1 MLFESAIL
9 STMRSLGTKL
19 LYGLVAFLLVPSL
32 AMAQEGRITGEVTA
46 TDTDQILPGASVR
59 IVDTQLGT
67 ATDVEGEYEL
77 TGVEPGEHTIR
88 VSFVGYR
95 NVERTVTVEAGE
107 TTTANF
113 ELQPTAKNLEEIV
126 VTGVSAETP
135 QAKLSFTVDQVSSQ
149 ALEEVPA
156 SNPMSALQGKMAGV
170 NIVGNSGAPGA
181 GSSVRL
187 RGSTSLFG
195 ENDPLFIVDGTILG
209 ADQVDLGTLDIKN
222 IEVVKGAAASSLYGS
237 RAQNGVVNITTKR
250 GSEAE
255 LGQTRVTVRSEVGI
269 SDLPGSPDPNTSTEL
284 ATNENNQI
292 VNASGEAVNWPNG
305 AISSA
310 GPNGKAFRDAKF
322 SNLRRADGSPYE
334 INNAFDQFFNAG
346 NSTKNFIA
354 ISQNREDTNFR
365 LSFTDTRE
373 QGPIQG
379 DEVSTEGFKRQNFR
393 LNLDHRVNE
402 DIEVRASGF
411 FSTSTNDNPDN
422 IEQSGF
428 DPFFSLMF
436 VNPLSDLTERDE
448 DGQLPVRAD
457 EQGLEENPL
466 FLLEESDRV
475 QDRSR
480 FIGNIQGEYS
490 PVDWF
495 TVDGTVSFDRSD
507 RDERLFFDK
516 SFKCIDA
523 CSEENGTVFNTNTIE
538 EDLNADITL
547 SYQDEFGEWTTR
559 AQAKFQ
565 IEDSEFETN
574 NLEGSQLAAA
584 GIPATDN
591 VTGEKSLSSF
601 KSEVR
606 SKSGFLNVAG
616 DYGDRYIVDLL
627 VRRDGSSLFGPEER
641 WQTFGR
647 ASASYRISEEPF
659 WNLDAISEAKVRYSY
674 GTAGGRP
681 SFEARFETFNLD
693 DGNLSK
699 STLGND
705 RLKPELQTEQE
716 LGLDLGIYD
725 RVFVD
730 LTYVDT
736 EVEDQIVEVPLPAAV
751 GFSAQF
757 RNAGTLE
764 SETWEANVTA
774 DLIRSR
780 DLNWSIG
787 GNFARTRQEI
797 TEFGANPFR
806 TGPEDRFRFG
816 AGEELGNLF
825 GNRWVETEEQLQ
837 RMGFDPSKFDKND
850 DGFMVPVGEGN
861 SFKDG
866 FNGDANGCTA
876 EGCWGTTVSTSNGGV
891 RWGHPIKFQDEDGNQ
906 IFDIGNT
913 VPNFNLNFN
922 TTINYKGLS
931 LYALVSHQ
939 NDGDVY
945 NFTKQWAFRDGRH
958 ADQDQSERPQELKK
972 PVSYDETLYDATN
985 PNQFFVE
992 DATFTKLREASIGYT
1007 FDESRLNELFGPSNP
1022 LRKLTVRFVGRNLL
1036 TFTDYSGIDPE
1047 VGDDSGGPGQ
1057 NSDASLFRVDNFDFP
1072 NTRTFRGSVEIQ
1084 F

>member
-1 MLFESAIL
+1 
-9 STMRSLGTKL
+9 MRSIGTKL
-19 LYGLVAFLLVPSL
+19 FYGLVAFLLIPSL

-46 TDTDQILPGASVR
+46 ANTDQILPGASVR
-59 IVDTQLGT
+59 IVGTQVGT
-67 ATDVEGEYEL
+67 AADVDGQYTL
-77 TGVEPGEHTIR
+77 TGVETGEQTLR

-95 NVERTVTVEAGE
+95 TVERTVTVEAGE

-113 ELQPTAKNLEEIV
+113 VLQPTAKNLEELV

-135 QAKLSFTVDQVSSQ
+135 QAKLSFTVDQVDAGAIS
-149 ALEEVPA
+149 EVPA
-156 SNPMSALQGKMAGV
+156 SDPMSALQGKMAGV
-170 NIVGNSGAPGA
+170 NIISNTGAPGG

-250 GSEAE
+250 GNEAS
-255 LGQTRVTVRSEVGI
+255 LGETRVTVRSEVGI
-269 SDLPGSPDPNTSTEL
+269 ADIPGSPDPNSATEL
-284 ATNENNQI
+284 ATNEDNQI
-292 VNASGEAVNWPNG
+292 VNSDGEAVNWPNG
-305 AISSA
+305 AISTA
-310 GPNGKAFRDAKF
+310 GPNGTAFRDTKF
-322 SNLRRADGSPYE
+322 SNLRKANGDPYQTQ
-334 INNAFDQFFNAG
+334 NAFDQFYNAG

-379 DEVSTEGFKRQNFR
+379 DEVSTDGFKRQNFR
-393 LNLDHRVNE
+393 LNLDHRITN
-402 DIEVRASGF
+402 DFEVRASGF

-422 IEQSGF
+422 IEASGF

-448 DGQLPVRAD
+448 DGQLKVRAD

-466 FLLEESDRV
+466 FLIEESFRN
-475 QDRSR
+475 QERSR

-495 TVDGTVSFDRSD
+495 TIDGTLSFDRSD
-507 RDERLFFDK
+507 RDETLFFDK
-516 SFKCIDA
+516 DFKCIDA
-523 CSEENGTVFNTNTIE
+523 CDEENGEVNTSNWVE
-538 EDLNADITL
+538 EDLNADVTL
-547 SYQDEFGEWTTR
+547 SFSDEFGEWTTR

-565 IEDSEFETN
+565 LEDSEFSFEN
-574 NLEGSQLAAA
+574 VEGSQLAAS
-584 GIPATDN
+584 GIRATDN
-591 VTGEKSLSSF
+591 VAGDKSLSSF
-601 KSEVR
+601 DSEVR
-606 SKSGFLNVAG
+606 SQSGFLNVSA

-627 VRRDGSSLFGPEER
+627 VRRDGSSLFGSEER

-647 ASASYRISEEPF
+647 LSGSYRISEEPF
-659 WNLDAISEAKVRYSY
+659 WNLDAVSEAKVRYSY

-681 SFEARFETFNLD
+681 SFEARFETFSVN

-705 RLKPELQTEQE
+705 RLKPEFQTEQE
-716 LGLDLGIYD
+716 LGLELGFYD

-736 EVEDQIVEVPLPAAV
+736 EVEDQIVEVPLPGAV
-751 GFSAQF
+751 GFDAQF

-764 SETWEANVTA
+764 STTWEANLSA
-774 DLIRSR
+774 DLVRSR
-780 DLNWSIG
+780 DLNWRIG
-787 GNFARTRQEI
+787 ATFDRTRQEI

-806 TGPEDRFRFG
+806 TGPEDRFRF
-816 AGEELGNLF
+816 AEGEDLGNLF
-825 GNRWVETEEQLQ
+825 GNKWIENEEQLR
-837 RMGFDPSKFDKND
+837 RMGFDPSLFDKND
-850 DGFMVPVGEGN
+850 DGFMVPVGQGN
-861 SFKDG
+861 TFRDG

-876 EGCWGTTVSTSNGGV
+876 EGCWGTAVSTSKGDF
-891 RWGHPIKFQDEDGNQ
+891 RWGHPIKFQDEEGNQ
-906 IFDIGNT
+906 LFNIGNT

-922 TTINYKGLS
+922 TTVNYKGFS

-958 ADQDQSERPQELKK
+958 EDQDQSETPQELKK

-1007 FDESRLNELFGPSNP
+1007 FDESSLNNLIGPSNP
-1022 LRKLTVRFVGRNLL
+1022 LRSLTVRFVGRNLL
-1036 TFTDYSGIDPE
+1036 TLTDYDGIDPE

-1072 NTRTFRGSVEIQ
+1072 NTRTFRASVEIQ